1 MARPSQLQESLHHM
15 YNVIEYGAVGDG
27 TTNDTA
33 AVQAAIDAC
42 ARAGG
47 GRVVLPGGRTFR
59 TGTVTLRSHVELHI
73 EHGATLAGSPDFAD
87 YTVHFGGVVLNDG
100 NTQWGKTPTT
110 VLLNAEGAENIAV
123 TGAGT
128 IDGAGRHFVLS
139 DNGYIYTM
147 DERRPFTVYFRDCR
161 NVTFRD
167 VSIVDG
173 AVWTLR
179 LSLCDDVLIHGIRIH
194 NDLKTPNSDA
204 IDLDCCRRVR
214 ISDCD
219 IVAGDDAICLKTCLE
234 HTREATDEERVCED
248 VTVTGCTITTTS
260 SALILGVEAQTPIRN
275 VVFSSCVI
283 RNSARGIAVRLAE
296 GGDIENVL
304 FSDIVIETRFFH
316 EGWWGRGEPIA
327 IMAVP
332 WRDRCGTI
340 RNVRVRNVLCR
351 SENGV
356 LVHAQ
361 QPGAIEDIVLEGV
374 RVEIDRWSRWE
385 GGHGDFRPRR
395 AEDFPKMPTDAF
407 RLENASR
414 VQLRDCEVVWA
425 KRPEDGRHALYA
437 ENCPGLTN
445 RDFRGE
451 AAHPERGQEP
461 VVIA

>member
-1 MARPSQLQESLHHM
+1 M
-15 YNVIEYGAVGDG
+15 YDVKEYGAVGDG
-27 TTNDTA
+27 TTDDTA

-42 ARAGG
+42 ADHGG
-47 GRVVLPGGRTFR
+47 GRVLLPGGHTFR
-59 TGTVTLRSHVELHI
+59 TGTVTLRSHVELHL

-87 YTVHFGGVVLNDG
+87 YTVRFGGVVLNDG
-100 NTQWGKTPTT
+100 STQWGKEPTG

-147 DERRPFTVYFRDCR
+147 DQQRPFTVYFRDCT

-179 LSLCDDVLIHGIRIH
+179 LSLCDDVVIHGIRIH

-219 IVAGDDAICLKTCLE
+219 IVAGDDAICLKACLE
-234 HTREATDEERVCED
+234 HTGTDRENAPVCED

-260 SALILGVEAQTPIRN
+260 SALIAGVEGQSAIRN

-283 RNSARGIAVRLAE
+283 RGSARGLAVRQAE
-296 GGDIENVL
+296 GGDIENIL
-304 FSDIVIETRFFH
+304 FSDITVETRFFH

-327 IMAVP
+327 VMAVP
-332 WRDRCGTI
+332 WTENCGTI
-340 RNVRVRNVLCR
+340 RNVRFRNILCR

-356 LVHAQ
+356 VVVAQAPGRVEGLVF
-361 QPGAIEDIVLEGV
+361 DDV
-374 RVEIDRWSRWE
+374 RVEIDRWSRWQ
-385 GGHGDFRPRR
+385 GGHADLRPRR
-395 AEDFPKMPTDAF
+395 AENFPAMPTDGF
-407 RLENASR
+407 HLENAHDVR
-414 VQLRDCEVVWA
+414 LRDCEVVWRA
-425 KRPEDGRHALYA
+425 RPDDARHALYA
-437 ENCPGLTN
+437 ENCKDLEN
-445 RDFRGE
+445 RDFRGD
-451 AAHPERGQEP
+451 AAHPGVEAVLTR
-461 VVIA
+461 

>member
-1 MARPSQLQESLHHM
+1 M
-15 YNVIEYGAVGDG
+15 YDVMHYGAVGDG
-27 TTNDTA
+27 DTDDTA

-42 ARAGG
+42 GKGGG
-47 GRVVLPGGRTFR
+47 GRVVLPGGHTFR
-59 TGTVTLRSHVELHI
+59 TGTVSLRSHVELHL
-73 EHGATLAGSPDFAD
+73 EHGATLAGSPDFED
-87 YTVHFGGVVLNDG
+87 YTVRFGGVVLNDG
-100 NTQWGKTPTT
+100 NSQWGDEPTG
-110 VLLNAEGAENIAV
+110 VLLNAEGVENIAV

-128 IDGAGRHFVLS
+128 IDGAGHHFVLD

-147 DERRPFTVYFRDCR
+147 DQKRPFTVYFRDCR

-219 IVAGDDAICLKTCLE
+219 IVAGDDAICLKSCLE
-234 HTREATDEERVCED
+234 HTGARPDGGPYCED

-260 SALILGVEAQTPIRN
+260 SALIVGVEAQTDIRN

-283 RNSARGIAVRLAE
+283 RNSSRGLAVRLAE

-304 FSDIVIETRFFH
+304 FSDIIVETRFFH

-327 IMAVP
+327 VMAVP
-332 WRDRCGTI
+332 WTEHCGTI
-340 RNVRVRNVLCR
+340 RNVRFRNILCR

-356 LVHAQ
+356 LVLAQ
-361 QPGAIEDIVLEGV
+361 QPGAIDGVVLDGV
-374 RVEIDRWSRWE
+374 RVEIDRWSRWP
-385 GGHGDFRPRR
+385 GGHGDLRPRR
-395 AEDFPKMPTDAF
+395 AEPFPEMPTDGF
-407 RLENASR
+407 RLENAHGVR
-414 VQLRDCEVVWA
+414 LRDCEVVWA
-425 KRPEDGRHALYA
+425 DRPDDARHALSA
-437 ENCPGLTN
+437 TGCPGLVN
-445 RDFRGE
+445 DDFRGE
-451 AAHPERGQEP
+451 AAHPERHAA
-461 VVIA
+461 VVTG